1 MKFDNIVDSIE
12 LLAPLSDATLE
23 MQKMYADGL
32 EELDI
37 NKLIALIETDSLLYA
52 NILKMAN
59 SPMYGFSHRITLVS
73 QAVTLFGIMQIYGF
87 FMNYVVT
94 QKIRAKTEIFGF
106 SNERFNDI
114 CNIQSSLL
122 MQWYSDIDLDTA
134 RFLSPLA
141 LIMESG
147 KLIIASE
154 VIASD
159 YEAEFIDEFK
169 SVKDIRAFEKKLI
182 GKTSYTL
189 SSLIFKHWKLDERY
203 VEILKNLD
211 AEIIEDEKLQR
222 HVDILNVIIT
232 AVNLKSILS
241 KKSVLE
247 ACTLVKKMG
256 LNPQKFADV
265 TLKIKRSYMQ
275 ELKSRV

>member
-247 ACTLVKKMG
+247 ACALVKKMG